1 MKYLKNER
9 GNGLIF
15 MLWIMVV
22 SIAICVIVLNIA
34 KVYIVK
40 QQAATATQ
48 QAAIAGTL
56 EYVNAAK
63 KALSAF
69 DDLLVEEDTED
80 EDILS
85 WTELVDKKAGEN
97 ESRGQLKEIAYIN
110 ALNDIFP
117 VIKNVYPDDYLR
129 IMESNLIPI
138 EAEVRNTV
146 EKVILENDGNLK
158 RFKVNLVLPDYRIE
172 VKASVTYE
180 SITDSSEE
188 FIESMEK
195 EVRQKGSGPPLPFL
209 KGVISGW

>member
-1 MKYLKNER
+1 
-9 GNGLIF
+9 